1 MPKKHA
7 VVIGITS
14 QLGLPMA
21 RNLAA
26 QGYVV
31 HGYSRRA
38 VQPEAVEMHTW
49 PGNGTTASGGPPEAE
64 VIITL
69 APLTII
75 DQVLELARTLNC
87 RRIVAFGTT
96 GIYTKGDSTSPEER
110 QQVQDQLRA
119 ERYLR
124 EHAPA
129 RGISWTLFRPT
140 MIYGVNADQNVAFIR
155 SVFRVFH
162 CFPMPVGARGVR
174 QPVHVEDLV
183 ESCCKVIGNTSTH
196 NKAYNLSGGEVLHY
210 EDMVRRIAIAD
221 GLSPRVVPIP
231 LTLYR
236 SLISLARLL
245 PRFAHL
251 RKEMVDRM
259 YFDLVAD
266 HSEASADFG
275 FMPRQFAPP
284 SLSRQTSVE
293 PPSAAGQGPAKE
305 HPPARTC

>member
-1 MPKKHA
+1 MHA

-21 RNLAA
+21 RSLAA
-26 QGYVV
+26 LGYAV
-31 HGYSRRA
+31 HGYSRSTL
-38 VQPEAVEMHTW
+38 QFESVEMHAW
-49 PGNGTTASGGPPEAE
+49 PGTGTNASARPARAD
-64 VIITL
+64 VIITF

-75 DQVLELARTLNC
+75 GQVLDLARILNC
-87 RRIVAFGTT
+87 RRVLAFGTT
-96 GIYTKGDSTSPEER
+96 GIFTKGDSTSSVER

-124 EHAPA
+124 ENAPLH
-129 RGISWTLFRPT
+129 GISWTLFRPT

-155 SVFRVFH
+155 SVFRALH
-162 CFPMPVGARGVR
+162 CFPIPVGARGVR

-183 ESCCKVIGNTSTH
+183 QSCCDVIHNTSTH

-210 EDMVRRIAIAD
+210 EDMVRRIALAD
-221 GLSPRVVPIP
+221 GLNPRLVPIP

-236 SLISLARLL
+236 FLISLARLL
-245 PRFAHL
+245 PRFSHL

-266 HSEASADFG
+266 HSEASTDFG
-275 FMPRQFAPP
+275 FKPREFTPP
-284 SLSRQTSVE
+284 SVSCHTSVE
-293 PPSAAGQGPAKE
+293 PPPIPGQ
-305 HPPARTC
+305 ARTC